1 MSLNE
6 VGQRTIRQWKES
18 AGHGAREWVAERF
31 TAIALVPLLG
41 WCLWTAF
48 SVAGTGFDGVIA
60 TLKSPVN
67 AVLLG
72 LTLLVVIWHM
82 NMGLKV
88 IIEDYISKP
97 ATRGFLTFLV
107 FLFSLLLLV
116 VAGGAL
122 YLIQGL

>member
-1 MSLNE
+1 MSHMN
-6 VGQRTIRQWKES
+6 VGNRTIRQWKES
-18 AGHGAREWVAERF
+18 AKHGAREWLAERF

-41 WCLWTAF
+41 WCLWMAF
-48 SVAGTGFDGVIA
+48 EAAGTGFDGVVA
-60 TLKSPVN
+60 LLKSPVN

-88 IIEDYISKP
+88 IIEDYIGKSG
-97 ATRGFLTFLV
+97 TRGFLTFLV